1 MQRAEIRRLKI
12 MKRIFFIALLAMS
25 SLMLQ
30 AQEAAVPKWGSKAMK
45 SIVEVLTY
53 DKDGNLKS
61 QGTGFYISSDGVA
74 LADYALFKDAYSAV
88 VVDVNGEKNDV
99 KWILGADD
107 TYSMVKFKVATAGSS
122 SKKKESPAA
131 LPMAESAASEGAM
144 VFTLKYSKEKVKTCA
159 TAQISSVKT
168 VADSCL
174 YYTLSYATDD
184 SYLCAP
190 AFNAKGELLG
200 VTQPSMGSNGY
211 VLGIEF
217 ANRIGIKAITTK
229 LNALA
234 LESIHIPKGL
244 PDNDSE
250 SLVYLYMNSNSMENE
265 QYLDLLNLF
274 IETWPDN
281 AEGYVRRA
289 SPLIDMHKFEEADQ
303 DLQTYLRLSQDKA
316 LAHTK
321 IADIINTKLVYQP
334 EPAYEPWTFDVA
346 LGHANEAIAA
356 QPDQLEYKMLKGQIL
371 MAKKDFR
378 GAIDLY
384 DEILRSPDRSPEIY
398 YVSSLA
404 HEGAGDSISV
414 VIAALDS
421 ALAMFPNPM
430 PAEAAQY
437 VLRRGQ
443 LYSVAGRYRDAVNDY
458 NQYCFLCN
466 NRVNVSFYYDRAKL
480 EEKARMYQQALDDLT
495 TAIGMSPKVPV
506 LYIEKCALL
515 LKVNELGECVNTAKQ
530 LLSFDA
536 QNVDALRIMGYA
548 QTQSGN
554 KAEGKANLQRAAELG
569 DESAKEI
576 LKTIE

>member
-1 MQRAEIRRLKI
+1 

-107 TYSMVKFKVATAGSS
+107 TYSVVKFKVAMAGSS

-144 VFTLKYSKEKVKTCA
+144 VFMLKYSKEKVKTCA

-217 ANRIGIKAITTK
+217 ANRIGIKAITSK

-265 QYLDLLNLF
+265 QYLNLLNLF

-346 LGHANEAIAA
+346 LGHADEAIAA

-414 VIAALDS
+414 VIAAIDS

>member
-1 MQRAEIRRLKI
+1 
-12 MKRIFFIALLAMS
+12 MKRIFFISLLAMS

-107 TYSMVKFKVATAGSS
+107 TYSVVKFKVATAGSS

-144 VFTLKYSKEKVKTCA
+144 VFMLKYSKEKVKTCA

-217 ANRIGIKAITTK
+217 ANRIGIKAITSK

-346 LGHANEAIAA
+346 LGHADEAIAA
-356 QPDQLEYKMLKGQIL
+356 QPDQMEYKMLKGQIL

>member
-1 MQRAEIRRLKI
+1 M
-12 MKRIFFIALLAMS
+12 
-25 SLMLQ
+25 
-30 AQEAAVPKWGSKAMK
+30 PKWGSKAMK

-107 TYSMVKFKVATAGSS
+107 TYSVVKFKVATAGSS
-122 SKKKESPAA
+122 SKKKEMPAA

-217 ANRIGIKAITTK
+217 ANRIGIKAITSK

-371 MAKKDFR
+371 MAKKDYR

>member
-1 MQRAEIRRLKI
+1 M
-12 MKRIFFIALLAMS
+12 
-25 SLMLQ
+25 
-30 AQEAAVPKWGSKAMK
+30 PKWGSKAMK

-107 TYSMVKFKVATAGSS
+107 TYSVVKFKVATAGSS

-144 VFTLKYSKEKVKTCA
+144 VFMLKYSKEKVKTCA

-217 ANRIGIKAITTK
+217 ANRIGIKAITSK

-346 LGHANEAIAA
+346 LGHADEAIAA
-356 QPDQLEYKMLKGQIL
+356 QPDQMEYKMLKGQIL

>member
-1 MQRAEIRRLKI
+1 M
-12 MKRIFFIALLAMS
+12 
-25 SLMLQ
+25 
-30 AQEAAVPKWGSKAMK
+30 PKWGSKAMK

-107 TYSMVKFKVATAGSS
+107 TYSVVKFKVATAGSS
-122 SKKKESPAA
+122 SKKKEMPAA

-168 VADSCL
+168 VSDSCL

-217 ANRIGIKAITTK
+217 ANRIGIKAITSK

-346 LGHANEAIAA
+346 LGHADEAITA

-414 VIAALDS
+414 VITALDS

>member
-1 MQRAEIRRLKI
+1 M
-12 MKRIFFIALLAMS
+12 
-25 SLMLQ
+25 
-30 AQEAAVPKWGSKAMK
+30 PKWGSKAMK

-107 TYSMVKFKVATAGSS
+107 TYSVVKFKVATAGSS
-122 SKKKESPAA
+122 SKKKEMPAA

-217 ANRIGIKAITTK
+217 ANRIGIKAITSK

>member
-1 MQRAEIRRLKI
+1 M
-12 MKRIFFIALLAMS
+12 
-25 SLMLQ
+25 
-30 AQEAAVPKWGSKAMK
+30 PKWGSKAMK

>member
-1 MQRAEIRRLKI
+1 

-107 TYSMVKFKVATAGSS
+107 TYSVVKFKVATAGSS
-122 SKKKESPAA
+122 SKKKELPAA
-131 LPMAESAASEGAM
+131 LPIAESAASEGAM
-144 VFTLKYSKEKVKTCA
+144 VFMLKYSKEKVKTCA

-217 ANRIGIKAITTK
+217 ANRIGIKAITSK
-229 LNALA
+229 LNALT

-250 SLVYLYMNSNSMENE
+250 SLVYLYMNSNRMENE

-346 LGHANEAIAA
+346 LGHADEAIAA

>member
-1 MQRAEIRRLKI
+1 

-107 TYSMVKFKVATAGSS
+107 TYSVVKFKVATAGSS
-122 SKKKESPAA
+122 SKKKELPAA
-131 LPMAESAASEGAM
+131 LPIAESAASEGAM

-159 TAQISSVKT
+159 TAQISNVKT

-184 SYLCAP
+184 SYLGAP
-190 AFNAKGELLG
+190 AFNTKGELLG

-346 LGHANEAIAA
+346 LGHADEAIAA

-384 DEILRSPDRSPEIY
+384 DEILRGPGRSPEIY

>member
-1 MQRAEIRRLKI
+1 MTVHHATCRNKKI
-12 MKRIFFIALLAMS
+12 ENHEANIFYC
-25 SLMLQ
+25 
-30 AQEAAVPKWGSKAMK
+30 V
-45 SIVEVLTY
+45 T
-53 DKDGNLKS
+53 GN
-61 QGTGFYISSDGVA
+61 
-74 LADYALFKDAYSAV
+74 DAYSAV

-107 TYSMVKFKVATAGSS
+107 TYSVVKFKVATAGSS
-122 SKKKESPAA
+122 SKKKEMPAA

-217 ANRIGIKAITTK
+217 ANRIGIKAITSK

-384 DEILRSPDRSPEIY
+384 DEILRGPDRSPEIY

>member
-1 MQRAEIRRLKI
+1 
-12 MKRIFFIALLAMS
+12 
-25 SLMLQ
+25 
-30 AQEAAVPKWGSKAMK
+30 
-45 SIVEVLTY
+45 
-53 DKDGNLKS
+53 
-61 QGTGFYISSDGVA
+61 
-74 LADYALFKDAYSAV
+74 
-88 VVDVNGEKNDV
+88 
-99 KWILGADD
+99 
-107 TYSMVKFKVATAGSS
+107 
-122 SKKKESPAA
+122 
-131 LPMAESAASEGAM
+131 M
-144 VFTLKYSKEKVKTCA
+144 VFTLKYAKEKVKTCA

-217 ANRIGIKAITTK
+217 ANRIGIKAITSK

-346 LGHANEAIAA
+346 LGHADEAIAA

-384 DEILRSPDRSPEIY
+384 DEILRGPDRSPEIY

-554 KAEGKANLQRAAELG
+554 KAEGKANLQKAAELG

>member
-1 MQRAEIRRLKI
+1 

-107 TYSMVKFKVATAGSS
+107 TYSVVKFKVATAGSS
-122 SKKKESPAA
+122 SKKKELPAA

>member
-1 MQRAEIRRLKI
+1 M
-12 MKRIFFIALLAMS
+12 
-25 SLMLQ
+25 
-30 AQEAAVPKWGSKAMK
+30 PKWGSKAMK

-107 TYSMVKFKVATAGSS
+107 TYSVVKFKVATAGSS

-217 ANRIGIKAITTK
+217 ANRIGIKAITSK

-346 LGHANEAIAA
+346 LGHADEAIAA

>member
-1 MQRAEIRRLKI
+1 
-12 MKRIFFIALLAMS
+12 MS

-107 TYSMVKFKVATAGSS
+107 TYSVVKFKVATAGSS
-122 SKKKESPAA
+122 SKKKEMPAA

-217 ANRIGIKAITTK
+217 ANRIGIKAITSK

>member
-1 MQRAEIRRLKI
+1 M
-12 MKRIFFIALLAMS
+12 
-25 SLMLQ
+25 
-30 AQEAAVPKWGSKAMK
+30 PKWGSKAMK

-107 TYSMVKFKVATAGSS
+107 TYSVVKFKVATAGSS
-122 SKKKESPAA
+122 SKKKELPAA
-131 LPMAESAASEGAM
+131 LPIAESAASEGAM
-144 VFTLKYSKEKVKTCA
+144 VFMLKYSKEKVKTCA

-217 ANRIGIKAITTK
+217 ANRIGIKAITSK
-229 LNALA
+229 LNALT

-250 SLVYLYMNSNSMENE
+250 SLVYLYMNSNRMENE

-346 LGHANEAIAA
+346 LGHADEAIAA

>member
-1 MQRAEIRRLKI
+1 

-107 TYSMVKFKVATAGSS
+107 TYSVVKFKVATAGSS
-122 SKKKESPAA
+122 SKKKESPDA

-144 VFTLKYSKEKVKTCA
+144 VFMLKYSKEKVKTCA

-190 AFNAKGELLG
+190 AFNTKGELLG

-217 ANRIGIKAITTK
+217 ANRIGIKAITSK

-356 QPDQLEYKMLKGQIL
+356 QPAQLEYKMLKGQIL

>member
-1 MQRAEIRRLKI
+1 

-107 TYSMVKFKVATAGSS
+107 TYSVVKFKVATAGSS
-122 SKKKESPAA
+122 SKKKEMPAA

-217 ANRIGIKAITTK
+217 ANRIGIKAITSK

>member
-1 MQRAEIRRLKI
+1 

>member
-1 MQRAEIRRLKI
+1 M
-12 MKRIFFIALLAMS
+12 
-25 SLMLQ
+25 
-30 AQEAAVPKWGSKAMK
+30 PKWGSKAMK

-61 QGTGFYISSDGVA
+61 QGTGFYISSDGMA

-107 TYSMVKFKVATAGSS
+107 TYSVVKFKVATAGSS
-122 SKKKESPAA
+122 SKKKELPAA
-131 LPMAESAASEGAM
+131 LPIAESAASEGAM
-144 VFTLKYSKEKVKTCA
+144 VFMLKYSKEKVKTCA

-217 ANRIGIKAITTK
+217 ANRIGIKAITSK
-229 LNALA
+229 LNALT

-250 SLVYLYMNSNSMENE
+250 SLVYLYMNSNRMENE

-346 LGHANEAIAA
+346 LGHADEAIAA